1 MESPR
6 RHPLL
11 GKRLAVDWAKRQL
24 RLPEFDVVSH
34 SLAHEP
40 KVFLW
45 TSKKTL
51 TTVSGVKLPP
61 LRPGLI
67 VNARASVQT
76 APSGNLTWDIL
87 KNGVSIFQTKPT
99 ILSGETVSEETP
111 WIDNGEIVKD
121 DTLQVQITTVNG
133 AGGPM
138 VVELHVAPL
147 EAF

>member
-1 MESPR
+1 MKAPL
-6 RHPLL
+6 RHPLY
-11 GKRLAVDWAKRQL
+11 GSIPQVEWVKQNTRDPYFN
-24 RLPEFDVVSH
+24 LPAH
-34 SLAHEP
+34 GLAHDP
-40 KVFLW
+40 KTVLW

-61 LRPGLI
+61 LRPGII
-67 VNARASVQT
+67 VNVRASVQT
-76 APSGNLTWDIL
+76 APTGTLTWDIL
-87 KNGVSIFQTKPT
+87 KNGTSIFASKPT
-99 ILSGETVSEETP
+99 ILTGETISEETP

-138 VVELHVAPL
+138 VVELEVSPL